1 MSKPVLLPF
10 WHQSIERIRPGEKE
24 ERGSTIPDWDN
35 SSTATIEHCLVQP
48 GTTILSQ
55 DGRVLGI
62 QDGLTVCAP
71 ADADIKEG
79 DRIRY
84 DGDVYIIDGRPL
96 VWKNVGRLEHM
107 KLNLQRW
114 TG

>member
-1 MSKPVLLPF
+1 MLLSR
-10 WHQSIERIRPGEKE
+10 WHQTIERIRPGEKT
-24 ERGSTIPDWDN
+24 ERGSVIPDWDN
-35 SSTATIEHCLVQP
+35 STVKVIDHCLVQP
-48 GTTILSQ
+48 GTTMLSQ
-55 DGRVLGI
+55 DGRVSGI

-71 ADADIKEG
+71 ADADIKAG

-84 DGDVYIIDGRPL
+84 NDDVYILDGSPL
-96 VWKNVGRLEHM
+96 VWKNVGKLDHM

>member
-1 MSKPVLLPF
+1 MSKTVLLSQ
-10 WHQSIERIRPGEKE
+10 WHQSIERIRPGEKI
-24 ERGSTIPDWDN
+24 ERGSKIPDWNN
-35 SSTATIEHCLVQP
+35 SSVKTIEHCLVQP
-48 GTTILSQ
+48 GVTILSQ

-71 ADADIKEG
+71 VDSDIAAG

-84 DGDVYIIDGRPL
+84 DGDVYIIDGKPL
-96 VWKNVGRLEHM
+96 VWKNVGKLEHM
-107 KLNLQRW
+107 KLTLQRW